1 MLGCCPS
8 SPMPESL
15 DTFSVSVAVVCCV
28 IVSVKIGEADFG
40 DDGDI
45 DDESFDSANVDD
57 DLIADLLVWNDEVYD
72 DFADCNKLVV
82 SLDAAIAAA
91 AARAGEAR

>member
-45 DDESFDSANVDD
+45 DDEEFVSVNVDD

>member
-1 MLGCCPS
+1 ML
-8 SPMPESL
+8 ESL
-15 DTFSVSVAVVCCV
+15 GSFIASVVRVCLVVISVEV
-28 IVSVKIGEADFG
+28 GDEDFG

-45 DDESFDSANVDD
+45 DDEGFVSVNVDD

-72 DFADCNKLVV
+72 DFADCNKLDALVV

>member
-1 MLGCCPS
+1 MYC
-8 SPMPESL
+8 
-15 DTFSVSVAVVCCV
+15 FNWWRAV
-28 IVSVKIGEADFG
+28 G
-40 DDGDI
+40 DAWG
-45 DDESFDSANVDD
+45 SFDVDD